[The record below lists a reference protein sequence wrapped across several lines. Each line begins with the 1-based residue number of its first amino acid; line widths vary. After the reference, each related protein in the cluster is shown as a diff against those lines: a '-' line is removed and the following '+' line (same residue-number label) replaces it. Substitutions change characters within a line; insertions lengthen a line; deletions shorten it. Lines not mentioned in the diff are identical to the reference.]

1 MGKYLWVSKKVK
13 GGKSKETRGNQ
24 KRGSRTIGKKRKGN
38 LLING
43 SLKKEFNNQ
52 KLYKIIQRN

>member
-1 MGKYLWVSKKVK
+1 MWVSKKIK
-13 GGKSKETRGNQ
+13 GGKSKEIRGNQ
-24 KRGSRTIGKKRKGN
+24 KGGSRTIGKKRKGN